1 MCKTILVV
9 RDIRKKTS
17 EIGAPSQV
25 QLRSQEILCR
35 PKRQQSLITA
45 NQRPNIV
52 YNLAANTIN
61 TEWMNKC
68 QQLVLPM
75 CSLVFIVCIYLK
87 TKILRGGMT
96 SLERAFTLHP
106 TVPWSHLL
114 LCPFYPR
121 PSEMAHKFSRRKFNG
136 ITKEHTDG
144 L

>member
-25 QLRSQEILCR
+25 QLHSQEILCR
-35 PKRQQSLITA
+35 PKRQQSLTTA

-52 YNLAANTIN
+52 YDLTANTIN
-61 TEWMNKC
+61 TEWTNKW

-96 SLERAFTLHP
+96 SLERAFTLH
-106 TVPWSHLL
+106 TLLFLGLTSCCVPSILGHQKWLTSLVGGN
-114 LCPFYPR
+114 
-121 PSEMAHKFSRRKFNG
+121 SMA
-136 ITKEHTDG
+136 
-144 L
+144 